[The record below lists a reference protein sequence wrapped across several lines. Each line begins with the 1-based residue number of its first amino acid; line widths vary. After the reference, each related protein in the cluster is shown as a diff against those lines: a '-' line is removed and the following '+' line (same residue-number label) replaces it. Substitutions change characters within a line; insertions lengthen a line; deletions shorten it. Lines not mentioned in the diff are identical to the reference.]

1 MIAAGLGEAE
11 TLDPAR
17 AGPDS
22 GRSAAGGYDRPM
34 PEMDRLTDPTT
45 EETSLAALQAEN
57 LALKERLL
65 AARDLLIG
73 MELELGQA
81 LGERA
86 VYERR
91 VASLE
96 ATVHSR
102 AWRAAFA
109 LLRPYRLLRR

>member
-1 MIAAGLGEAE
+1 
-11 TLDPAR
+11 
-17 AGPDS
+17 
-22 GRSAAGGYDRPM
+22 M
-34 PEMDRLTDPTT
+34 PETDRLIDAPTEDT
-45 EETSLAALQAEN
+45 PLAALRAEN
-57 LALKERLL
+57 LALKEQLL

-73 MELELGQA
+73 MDLELGQA

-102 AWRAAFA
+102 AWRVAFA

>member
-1 MIAAGLGEAE
+1 
-11 TLDPAR
+11 
-17 AGPDS
+17 
-22 GRSAAGGYDRPM
+22 M
-34 PEMDRLTDPTT
+34 PQTDRLTDVTT
-45 EETSLAALQAEN
+45 EDTHLDALRTEN
-57 LALKERLL
+57 LALKEQLL

-102 AWRAAFA
+102 SWRLASTLMA
-109 LLRPYRLLRR
+109 PYRLLRR